1 MGTRYDEGDTVILVE
16 GRYAGEKAEVV
27 GIQEPESDSPIYE
40 VRFLDNSIDV
50 GINYHRASEL
60 QKVESDYPSPEELA
74 ADLKTAASQSGDVLA
89 NQPKIPGWQTV
100 KPDPSDKEVFVV
112 KNEDLGI
119 LGLRVRYSEDG
130 SFDGADPT
138 GGEQWLVEYYD
149 KTGRYNLGTGYEQ
162 TFFEDRDE
170 AYLEMANIML
180 DVTKQRGGR

>member
-60 QKVESDYPSPEELA
+60 NKADHPYASPEELA
-74 ADLKTAASQSGDVLA
+74 AQLETTPPQSGNQIQKLRGWKTARLGKKSDEILA
-89 NQPKIPGWQTV
+89 
-100 KPDPSDKEVFVV
+100 V

-119 LGLRVRYSEDG
+119 ERLTMRYSKDG

-149 KTGRYNLGTGYEQ
+149 ETGKYNLGLGYDQ
-162 TFFEDRDE
+162 TFFEDPDK
-170 AYLEMANIML
+170 AFLEMAEIML
-180 DVTKQRGGR
+180 DATKQRGGR